1 MVMIEAKISELKS
14 KLSAYVAR
22 VRRGETVHVFD
33 RQTLVAKLVPADA
46 SMALSIR
53 EPRAPTSSLKK
64 ASPVRLR
71 QTVDVTAVLREDRDA
86 R

>member
-22 VRRGETVHVFD
+22 VRRGETVHVLD

-46 SMALSIR
+46 SAALSIR
-53 EPRAPTSSLKK
+53 EPNAATSSLKK
-64 ASPVRLR
+64 ASPVRLKKIPV
-71 QTVDVTAVLREDRDA
+71 Q
-86 R
+86 